1 MPRDVPAQDDVPR
14 RRGDPDWHGI
24 FPYLVS
30 PLDAQGR
37 VRTDILAALVE
48 HLVAQGVHGLSPLG
62 STGEFPYLTAAQR
75 IEVVCAVVAAARG
88 RVPVVPGVAAYST
101 HDAIEQIR
109 RVIDAGAD
117 GVVLILQTY
126 FPLAPAGVTS
136 FFDTVGGAVDCPI
149 CVYTNPRLLGFDLSP
164 DQIVALADIP
174 NIRYV
179 KDASGET
186 GRLLSIVSRSG
197 GRIAVFSA
205 SAHVPLL
212 VFRLG
217 GVGWMAGP
225 ACLLPAECVRLYDLA
240 RSGRWEDADRLQRR
254 LWPVNE
260 VFQRHGLAAC
270 VKAGLRLLGFD
281 AGDPVPPQRPLG
293 QAAVDDIRAA
303 LEAARGG

>member
-1 MPRDVPAQDDVPR
+1 MSTEPA
-14 RRGDPDWHGI
+14 WHGI

-30 PLDAQGR
+30 PVDRDGR
-37 VRTDILAALVE
+37 VSTGVLARLVE
-48 HLVAQGVHGLSPLG
+48 HLVGHGVHGLSPLG
-62 STGEFPYLTAAQR
+62 STGEFPYLTAPQR
-75 IEVVCAVVAAARG
+75 VEVVRAVVEAARG

-101 HDAIEQIR
+101 HDAIDQIR
-109 RVIDAGAD
+109 RVLDAGAN
-117 GVVLILQTY
+117 GVILILQTY
-126 FPLAPAGVTS
+126 FPLAEEGVTS
-136 FFDTVGGAVDCPI
+136 FFETVAAAVPCPI
-149 CVYTNPRLLGFDLSP
+149 CVYANPRLLGFDLTP
-164 DQIVALADIP
+164 GQIVALSQIP

-186 GRLLSIVSRSG
+186 GRLLTILNRTE

-225 ACLLPAECVRLYDLA
+225 ACLIPDASVRLYDLA
-240 RSGRWEDADRLQRR
+240 RSGRWEDAERLQRR

-270 VKAGLRLLGFD
+270 VKAGLRLQGFE
-281 AGDPVPPQRPLG
+281 AGDPIPPQRPLG
-293 QAAVDDIRAA
+293 RAAIEEIRQA
-303 LEAARGG
+303 LEAAGR